1 MSSNDYIQGSQI
13 DSCLLLSE
21 GCTVETRLLQLIG
34 NIAVNFGEDP
44 IKKKKKIQLINV
56 ELDLKI
62 KNN

>member
-44 IKKKKKIQLINV
+44 IKKKKNTINKCRV
-56 ELDLKI
+56 GF
-62 KNN
+62 KNKK